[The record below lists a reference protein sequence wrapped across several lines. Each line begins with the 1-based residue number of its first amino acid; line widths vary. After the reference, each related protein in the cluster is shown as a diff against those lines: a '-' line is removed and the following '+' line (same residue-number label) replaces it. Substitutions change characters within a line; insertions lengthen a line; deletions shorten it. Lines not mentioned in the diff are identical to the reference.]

1 MVLVAHD
8 LHGLAESCWQVT
20 AFTNDSWLVL
30 HSYLIMSATRWGM
43 KQCRH
48 HNTYY
53 FQWLAHSDP
62 RIGPGQ
68 TEWLVKTFLK
78 MSKSTFTSGHSHMT
92 SAKSWELIVLPTD
105 RYPMRAI
112 RLSLVLSDCMASVSF
127 YLHPILQICAHA
139 GCATPLIWIDFQ
151 IISWMS
157 LVILSLSLELPL
169 ERITVLPSEEVPK
182 YDRRSAQYS
191 SFRYEVCF
199 GQIQLEKRPNMTQ
212 VGRRQLIFLLFND
225 ISISHQFWIKFLL
238 RYIMVS

>member
-1 MVLVAHD
+1 M
-8 LHGLAESCWQVT
+8 
-20 AFTNDSWLVL
+20 L

-48 HNTYY
+48 HDTYY

-78 MSKSTFTSGHSHMT
+78 NVKEHIYKWPFTYDVR
-92 SAKSWELIVLPTD
+92 KSWELIVLPTD

-127 YLHPILQICAHA
+127 YLYPILQICAHA
-139 GCATPLIWIDFQ
+139 GCATPLILIDFQ
-151 IISWMS
+151 TISWMS

-169 ERITVLPSEEVPK
+169 ERITVLLSEEVPK

-199 GQIQLEKRPNMTQ
+199 GQIQWEKRPNMTQ